1 LATGTQA
8 SCDSNQGA
16 IVKVRSDCPCIVFL
30 VEYNAS
36 LDDLA
41 LTQEQ
46 RHDYFAGP
54 ISFDIEFTV
63 QMLDCSDE
71 YVFSVPFDRTQFL
84 ANVVNTPEV
93 IASNPD
99 ALAGSGVLR

>member
-1 LATGTQA
+1 VEAP
-8 SCDSNQGA
+8 CDSNQGA
-16 IVKVRSDCPCIVFL
+16 IVEVCNDCSRILLL
-30 VEYNAS
+30 VEYNAG

-54 ISFDIEFTV
+54 ISFKIEFTV

-71 YVFSVPFDRTQFL
+71 YVVALTLDRTQFL

-99 ALAGSGVLR
+99 ALAGPGVLR